1 MKTKLFKILVLF
13 FPIVILGQV
22 HKEKEVN
29 DQFQT
34 WVSLNSVTKFS
45 EHWGIAADIHLR
57 SNDFFQDTNFFLLRG
72 GIAYIPNSKF
82 SFTGGYAHMWLE
94 PKNPAWTTFS
104 DENRIY
110 QQVQMNT
117 KSGNVSILQR
127 LRNEQRWQE
136 IIVDDAESGKNKFS
150 NRVRY
155 LISVTIPVF
164 KKKTAPSLV
173 ISDELLL
180 QFGKEIVYNTFDQNR
195 FFVGIKQAI
204 NPKLSFDFGYMNVY
218 QEKSSGYQ
226 YDMNHTLR
234 LFFYLN
240 ASLKAKKA
248 AAPVVPATSGQN

>member
-1 MKTKLFKILVLF
+1 MKSNLLKLLFILFPLVLLSQT
-13 FPIVILGQV
+13 VKQ
-22 HKEKEVN
+22 KEVN
-29 DQFQT
+29 HQFQT

-45 EHWGIAADIHLR
+45 SHWGVVADVHIR
-57 SNDFFQDTNFFLLRG
+57 TNDFFQDNNFYFLRG
-72 GIAYIPNSKF
+72 GISYIPNSKF
-82 SFTGGYAHMWLE
+82 SFTGGYAHMWLA
-94 PKNPAWTTFS
+94 PRNPSWSTFS

-110 QQVQMNT
+110 QQVQMST

-136 IIVDDAESGKNKFS
+136 IIVNDVETGENKFS

-155 LISVTIPVF
+155 LISTTIPIF

-173 ISDELLL
+173 LSDELLI
-180 QFGKEIVYNTFDQNR
+180 QFGQDIVYNTFDQNR
-195 FFVGIKQAI
+195 FFVGIKQSI

-218 QEKSSGYQ
+218 QQKATGYQ

-240 ASLKAKKA
+240 SSIK
-248 AAPVVPATSGQN
+248 